1 MIDTQRVEA
10 LLKSRY
16 PNLESVGQGV
26 FRGVDRFG
34 ARDYA
39 VRYFD
44 LNDRLATTAD
54 SLKSYQEQVL
64 SPMYFSSEVAT
75 DLRWNH
81 YLYFVTSDEE
91 AQRGEFG
98 RLKAKVEADR
108 EYARKQVVREG
119 DVAGLFANAQ
129 ASLRPPYQSTLRQ
142 HGRPPWGSTALP
154 SYWIVTSQC
163 PTPFDESLREPR
175 MERRARFRRSRYL
188 ILKRPLQATS
198 SSA

>member
-1 MIDTQRVEA
+1 MIDAQRVEA

-34 ARDYA
+34 VRDYA

-54 SLKSYQEQVL
+54 SLKSYQEEIL

-81 YLYFVTSDEE
+81 YLYSICVLRR
-91 AQRGEFG
+91 RG
-98 RLKAKVEADR
+98 
-108 EYARKQVVREG
+108 
-119 DVAGLFANAQ
+119 
-129 ASLRPPYQSTLRQ
+129 
-142 HGRPPWGSTALP
+142 
-154 SYWIVTSQC
+154 
-163 PTPFDESLREPR
+163 
-175 MERRARFRRSRYL
+175 
-188 ILKRPLQATS
+188 
-198 SSA
+198 